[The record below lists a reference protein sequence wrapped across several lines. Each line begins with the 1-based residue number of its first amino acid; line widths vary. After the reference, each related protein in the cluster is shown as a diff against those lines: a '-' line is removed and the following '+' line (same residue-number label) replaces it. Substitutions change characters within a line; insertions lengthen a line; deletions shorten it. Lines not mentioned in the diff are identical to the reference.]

1 MQLKIIFIGILSLNA
16 FYAGATFGQPVCH
29 LEDVIIIVGLANVL
43 WVDVMRNAF
52 KFQLYPFCVV
62 C

>member
-1 MQLKIIFIGILSLNA
+1 MMFA
-16 FYAGATFGQPVCH
+16 QPVGH

-43 WVDVMRNAF
+43 WVVVIRNAC

-62 C
+62 G